1 MMQATDIV
9 VTRPLEYYR
18 QERVLTVA
26 EFARLLGITEQTY
39 RRLLRAPHKV
49 PMETRRQVLEALGL
63 SSPHYVRELAPA
75 PTPEMVADV
84 LAAYAEANREGWI
97 ACDPQTLEPTGE
109 VFDGEGK
116 IVRTDG
122 PKVS

>member
-1 MMQATDIV
+1 MQATDIL

-26 EFARLLGITEQTY
+26 QFAKLLGITEQTY
-39 RRLLRAPHKV
+39 RRLLREPEKV
-49 PMETRRQVLEALGL
+49 RMETRRQVLEALGL
-63 SSPHYVRELAPA
+63 SSPHYVRELAPS
-75 PTPEMVADV
+75 PSPEMVTDV

-97 ACDPQTLEPTGE
+97 ACDPETLEPTGE

-116 IVRTDG
+116 LVHTHDS
-122 PKVS
+122 KAS

>member
-1 MMQATDIV
+1 MQATDIM

-26 EFARLLGITEQTY
+26 EFAKFLGITEQTY
-39 RRLLRAPHKV
+39 RRLLRAPEKAR
-49 PMETRRQVLEALGL
+49 METRRQVLEALGL
-63 SSPHYVRELAPA
+63 SSPHYVRELAPS

-116 IVRTDG
+116 LLRTDD
-122 PKVS
+122 PKAS